1 MKVKTRQYAQ
11 AIYDIAK
18 ENNQTNDYLDL
29 ALAIIDAGNHNA
41 ELFDYLGSGN
51 VSLGEKSVLIKDIT
65 EGNEYFSNWLL
76 ILLESGKGRYLR
88 EYINELI
95 NIYNE
100 EHGISNG
107 YVWTTEPIDQEII
120 NKFEELVSK
129 KLDKKIQL
137 QNRINKEIIGGIR
150 LEVGDNVWDNTIK
163 NKLLQLLKEGSEA
176 NE

>member
-11 AIYDIAK
+11 AIYEIAK
-18 ENNQTNDYLDL
+18 ESNQTNDYLDL
-29 ALAIIDAGNHNA
+29 AIALIDAGNHNP
-41 ELFDYLGSGN
+41 ELFDYLASGSVALN
-51 VSLGEKSVLIKDIT
+51 EKSVLIKDIT
-65 EGNEYFSNWLL
+65 QGNEFFSNWLL

-88 EYINELI
+88 EYINEYI

-100 EHGISNG
+100 ENGISNG
-107 YVWTTEPIDQEII
+107 YVWTTEPIDQSVIS
-120 NKFEELVSK
+120 KFEELLSK
-129 KLDKKIQL
+129 KLDKEIKL
-137 QNRINKEIIGGIR
+137 QNKINKEIIGGVK

>member
-18 ENNQTNDYLDL
+18 ENNQVNDYLDL
-29 ALAIIDAGNHNA
+29 AIALIDAGNHNQQ
-41 ELFDYLGSGN
+41 LFDYLASGN
-51 VSLGEKSVLIKDIT
+51 VGLDEKSVLIKDII

-88 EYINELI
+88 EYIDEFI

-107 YVWTTEPIDQEII
+107 YVWTTEPIDQSII

-129 KLDKKIQL
+129 KL
-137 QNRINKEIIGGIR
+137 NKEIKLQNKINKQIIGGVR

-163 NKLLQLLKEGSEA
+163 NKLLQLLKEGSET

>member
-1 MKVKTRQYAQ
+1 MKVKARQYAQ

-18 ENNQTNDYLDL
+18 DNNQTRDYLDL
-29 ALAIIDAGNHNA
+29 SMAIIDAGNHNK
-41 ELFDYLGSGN
+41 EMFDYLGSGN
-51 VSLGEKSVLIKDIT
+51 IGLDEKSVLIKDIT
-65 EGNEYFSNWLL
+65 LENEFFSNWLL

-88 EYINELI
+88 EYINEFI

-107 YVWTTEPIDQEII
+107 YVWTTEPIDQEMI
-120 NKFEELVSK
+120 NKLEDSISK
-129 KLDKKIQL
+129 KIKKEVKL
-137 QNRINKEIIGGIR
+137 QNKINKEIIGGVR

-163 NKLLQLLKEGSEA
+163 NKLIQLLKEGSES

>member
-1 MKVKTRQYAQ
+1 MKLKTKQYGQ

-18 ENNQTNDYLDL
+18 ENNQVDDYLDL
-29 ALAIIDAGNHNA
+29 AIALIDAGNHNE
-41 ELFDYLGSGN
+41 ELFNYLGSGN
-51 VSLGEKSVLIKDIT
+51 VSFEDKVTLVKDIT
-65 EGNEYFSNWLL
+65 QGNEYFSNWIL
-76 ILLESGKGRYLR
+76 ILLESGKGKYLR
-88 EYINELI
+88 EYINAYI

-107 YVWTTEPIDQEII
+107 YVWTTEPINQDII

-129 KLDKKIQL
+129 KLDKKIKL
-137 QNRINKEIIGGIR
+137 QNKINKQIIGGIR

-163 NKLLQLLKEGSEA
+163 SKLLQLLKEGSEA